1 MDLGKE
7 NLHLKFN
14 VGYRSFVNQSL
25 KKELQ
30 LFLQMQ
36 AGLTHTVGALQ
47 YDVMFDYSDEIR
59 DPMLKDLVAD
69 MYDKFMQKIKSKLD
83 KRNKKRASYGQLT
96 NPFMVPGWM
105 PNSIS
110 T

>member
-1 MDLGKE
+1 M
-7 NLHLKFN
+7 H
-14 VGYRSFVNQSL
+14 
-25 KKELQ
+25 
-30 LFLQMQ
+30 
-36 AGLTHTVGALQ
+36 AGLSHTVGALQ

-59 DPMLKDLVAD
+59 DPKLKSLVAD
-69 MYDKFMQKIKSKLD
+69 TYHNFMCNIKKRLD
-83 KRNKKRASYGQLT
+83 ARNKQRANGGKLT